1 MKKLMIAAAIVCAAA
16 MSQAATITWGS
27 GAVFGPTDANGT
39 LKFTD
44 ATTRLV
50 ANPNVSWYLFTDL
63 TEAQYTAAQT
73 AGTAYG
79 WLKEAP
85 EGVNKVAPATQGTA
99 ANSGLLTNI
108 QVTQDNSTT
117 AYYAL
122 VITYNDPNGKEWY
135 LENSAAVTTD
145 SLGTAVT
152 KSNMARYKGSVVS
165 AENQFT
171 AWQSQAVPEPTSG
184 LLLLLGVAGLAL
196 RRRRA

>member
-27 GAVFGPTDANGT
+27 GAVFGPTDADGT
-39 LKFTD
+39 INFT
-44 ATTRLV
+44 APATRLL
-50 ANPNVSWYLFTDL
+50 ANPNVSWYVFSGL
-63 TEAQYTAAQT
+63 TEAQYNAAQT

-85 EGVNKVAPATQGTA
+85 EGVTKNAPATQGTA

-108 QVTQDNSTT
+108 AIDQANSTT
-117 AYYAL
+117 GYYAVL
-122 VITYNDPNGKEWY
+122 ITYNDPDGKEWY

-145 SLGTAVT
+145 SLGTGVT
-152 KSNMARYKGSVVS
+152 KANMARYVGGV
-165 AENQFT
+165 AQPANQFT

-196 RRRRA
+196 KRRRA